1 MEKSNMSDVL
11 VFLGSPRKRGNSE
24 VLIDSVIKGIEE
36 GGGSAESIRVADLNI
51 SPCIGCGGCDKTGKC
66 VVDDEMQPL
75 YDKITSARRIILAS
89 PVYFYSITAQLKG
102 FVDRCQALWNRK
114 RLQVEAGPLP
124 EHQDRKGYLVSVA
137 ATRGDRVFE
146 GSVLV
151 AKYFCDATGIEY
163 GGEFLTKGIDHR
175 GEMAKHVDTLLKAEE
190 FGRNC
195 LL

>member
-1 MEKSNMSDVL
+1 MSEAL
-11 VFLGSPRKRGNSE
+11 VFLGSPRKNGNSE
-24 VLIDSVIKGIEE
+24 VLIKSVVKGIENT
-36 GGGSAESIRVADLNI
+36 GGSVETIRVSDLNI

-66 VVDDEMQPL
+66 VVEDDMQPL

-89 PVYFYSITAQLKG
+89 PVYFYSITAQLKA

-114 RLQVEAGPLP
+114 RLMVEAGPLP

-137 ATRGDRVFE
+137 ATRGERVFE

-163 GGEFLTKGIDHR
+163 GGEFLVKGIDHR
-175 GEMAKHVDTLLKAEE
+175 GEMAKHADTLKKAEE
-190 FGRNC
+190 FGRKC
-195 LL
+195 LI